1 MINSLQ
7 ASVLSDVRN
16 QFPEINSIEEA
27 EFHMKLLEK
36 EKSPEAKGYYAAMLF
51 MKAKYVKFPLSKYNN
66 FKKGKL
72 ALDQVILENKS
83 NVELRYLR
91 FVFQKEVPA
100 FLNYDSN
107 IEEDFSAISNGI
119 EKSSLTKVFKH
130 KMLEN
135 MLLVNN
141 ITSDQTAQL
150 KLLLNKI

>member
-1 MINSLQ
+1 MLNSMQ
-7 ASVLSDVRN
+7 ASVLDDVRN

-27 EFHMKLLEK
+27 ELHMKLLEK

-66 FKKGKL
+66 FKKGKS

-91 FVFQKEVPA
+91 FVFQNELPA
-100 FLNYDSN
+100 LLNYDAN
-107 IEEDFSAISNGI
+107 IADDFSAIAGGI
-119 EKSSLTKVFKH
+119 EKSNLTKGFKH
-130 KMLEN
+130 KILKN
-135 MLLVNN
+135 MLLVKG
-141 ITSDQTAQL
+141 ITANQTTQL